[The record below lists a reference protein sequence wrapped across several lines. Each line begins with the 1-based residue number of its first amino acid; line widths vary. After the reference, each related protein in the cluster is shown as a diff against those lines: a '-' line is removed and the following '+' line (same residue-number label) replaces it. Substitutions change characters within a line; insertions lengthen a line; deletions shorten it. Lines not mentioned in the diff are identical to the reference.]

1 MQFASPLSAV
11 QWAVLAGIPVGIIA
25 LYFLKLR
32 RRPVQ
37 VSSTLLWRRSLED
50 LHVNSLFQRLRRNL
64 LLFLQLL
71 AVGLAMFALAGP
83 RVKGSAGQ
91 GQRTILLLDNSAS
104 MGATDVSPT
113 RLDAAKR
120 EAERVID
127 AMGRDDLAMIL
138 AFSDRARVVS
148 NYTGNRALLR
158 QRLRSIRP
166 SQGTTNLKDALVVAS
181 GLANPSSDLAARALP
196 QGQVAVKNMI
206 PPKLLIYTDGGFPDV
221 EGFSVGNLVPEV
233 VVVGPPAAAPKAEP
247 EPGKVGSQA
256 LTAAAPNA
264 SPPADN
270 VGILALQSATDPEKP
285 GEYQVF
291 GRVHNYRDEPV
302 ELEARLLRHDPAKP
316 GAEPALIDAVALE
329 LPPQAEK
336 AFQFDLADTGAAG
349 LEVRIEPGDA
359 LALDDRAYTVFGNPR
374 KAQVLLVTAGNRY
387 LLDSLQTATMA
398 DLVDLVAVNPQ
409 QLASA
414 EVTREVAAGRYD
426 LVVFD
431 AVRPAAAPEANTLY
445 FGALPPGA
453 AFDAP
458 RAVEAPVILDWNVA
472 HPLLQYVRDLSL
484 VRIAKAS
491 VGDLPTGATPLIES
505 NAGPLAFALPR
516 GGFTDVVIGF
526 GLMDGTSFN
535 TDWQVRYSY
544 PLFLLNVV
552 RVLGNIRDSAGEEF
566 RRPGEPIALRAD
578 TQAETV
584 TMTGPNGRPER
595 LSRSPQGTF
604 LVNDADAVGLY
615 HTSWEPRGSGLF
627 AVNLFDARESDIAPR
642 GMVPEGTPPDQ
653 ADAYRIKIGNT
664 AVAGVAKSRPAMKD
678 WWKPLSVAVLGVLL
692 LEWYIYNRRVYV

>member
-1 MQFASPLSAV
+1 MEFVSPLSAV

-83 RVKGSAGQ
+83 RVKGSSGQ

-104 MGATDVSPT
+104 MSATDVAPS

-120 EAERVID
+120 EAEKVID

-158 QRLRSIRP
+158 QRLRSIQP
-166 SQGTTNLKDALVVAS
+166 SQGSTNFKDALVVAS

-196 QGQVAVKNMI
+196 QGQVAVKSMI
-206 PPKLLIYTDGGFPDV
+206 PPRLMIYTDGGFPDV
-221 EGFSVGNLVPEV
+221 EGFSVGNLLPEV
-233 VVVGPPAAAPKAEP
+233 VVVGPPVPAPAAPDPKKAAAAAAPKA
-247 EPGKVGSQA
+247 A
-256 LTAAAPNA
+256 
-264 SPPADN
+264 PPADN
-270 VGILALQSATDPEKP
+270 VGVLALQSATDPEKP
-285 GEYQVF
+285 GQYQVF
-291 GRVHNYRDEPV
+291 GRVHNYRGEPA
-302 ELEARLLRHDPAKP
+302 ELEARLLRHDLGKP
-316 GAEPALIDAVALE
+316 GAPPTLIDAVALE
-329 LPPQAEK
+329 IPAQAEK

-374 KAQVLLVTAGNRY
+374 KAQILLVTGGNRY
-387 LLDSLQTATMA
+387 LLDSLRTATMA
-398 DLVDLVAVNPQ
+398 DLVDLVEVNPSQ
-409 QLASA
+409 FASDA
-414 EVTREVAAGRYD
+414 VAREVAAGRYD

-431 AVRPAAAPEANTLY
+431 GVRPAAVPEANTLY

-453 AFDAP
+453 AFEKP
-458 RAVEAPVILDWNVA
+458 RAVEVPVILDWNVA
-472 HPLLQYVRDLSL
+472 HPLLQYVRDLGL
-484 VRIAKAS
+484 VRVARAQ
-491 VGDLPTGATPLIES
+491 VVDLPPGAVTLIES
-505 NAGPLAFALPR
+505 NAGPLAFALSR

-526 GLMDGTSFN
+526 GLMDGKTFN

-552 RVLGNIRDSAGEEF
+552 RVLGNIRDTAGEDF
-566 RRPGEPIALRAD
+566 RRPGDPIALRAD
-578 TQAETV
+578 AQTEAV
-584 TMTGPNGRPER
+584 TLTGPSGRPER
-595 LSRSPQGTF
+595 LARSPQGTF

-615 HTSWEPRGSGLF
+615 RASWEPSGEQVF

-678 WWKPLSVAVLGVLL
+678 WWKPLSVLVLGVLL